1 MKQYK
6 CILKP
11 PCLLKEV
18 IRKIHRVWL
27 HLVKIPEC
35 KRICNDRMHRSMSTC
50 TWAGDGRRDSK
61 GWGMRKFWGMME
73 MFYIFLSSFWTYIF
87 IPFLHVHSSRYF
99 PKVCSENH
107 LHQNYWGTFGKC
119 RFGGSSPILPCQ
131 NPSGWD
137 LEINLFYKFPRWF
150 L

>member
-87 IPFLHVHSSRYF
+87 IPFLYRILSSWNTLLQKIF
-99 PKVCSENH
+99 LQCTTENESFST
-107 LHQNYWGTFGKC
+107 LLKPATYMLLWMVKSK
-119 RFGGSSPILPCQ
+119 R
-131 NPSGWD
+131 
-137 LEINLFYKFPRWF
+137 K
-150 L
+150 